1 MFKVCV
7 VIVRLRHTEAL
18 VANKAE
24 TQFNK
29 RGLNFIKEAKHKR
42 KWIIEILTLNR
53 KQQTDQENKK
63 GLNFI
68 KEAKHNCK
76 WIKKI
81 LTLIR
86 KLNTN
91 SNE

>member
-7 VIVRLRHTEAL
+7 MIVRLRHTEAL

-42 KWIIEILTLNR
+42 K
-53 KQQTDQENKK
+53 
-63 GLNFI
+63 
-68 KEAKHNCK
+68 
-76 WIKKI
+76 
-81 LTLIR
+81 
-86 KLNTN
+86 
-91 SNE
+91 